1 MMTSETLFVLIA
13 PKELKDDLVDLLIS
27 TDNLSG
33 FNLKTINGYSKEHS
47 HFNIAE
53 QVEGYRELIQF
64 EVLLFENDKKS
75 FLERLTPLCRPAKL
89 RYWFLPVIDGG
100 HF

>member
-1 MMTSETLFVLIA
+1 LITMD
-13 PKELKDDLVDLLIS
+13 K
-27 TDNLSG
+27 LSG
-33 FNLKTINGYSKEHS
+33 FNLKKINGYSKEHS

-64 EVLLFENDKKS
+64 EILLAENDKQA
-75 FLERLTPLCRPAKL
+75 LIDHLTPLCRPAKL
-89 RYWFLPVIDGG
+89 RYWFLPVSDGG

>member
-1 MMTSETLFVLIA
+1 MNSETLFVLIA
-13 PKELKDDLVDLLIS
+13 PQELKDDLVDLLIS
-27 TDNLSG
+27 MDSLSG

-64 EVLLFENDKKS
+64 EVLLPEKDKKS
-75 FLERLTPLCRPAKL
+75 FLAQLAPLCRPAKL
-89 RYWFLPVIDGG
+89 RYWFLPVSDDG